1 MNTDPQYKIDM
12 LSRVIAIPRLLEIAW
27 YAYLLLLAMFLFGS
41 ALSIL
46 SESPTAFDVLDV
58 PMAATALV
66 GVLGF
71 VSRRR
76 IFGAVFWRVFIPAL
90 LAWDIAYN
98 LVLAGQL
105 DFAMRSVEPM
115 EGFPWDLIAGLT
127 FLAPM
132 YVALFLY
139 GYWSNAIWAGL
150 TEPRRFTLPF
160 LKTNAERWFAVVGA
174 APIPP
179 IIIVIEAFDLWG
191 FPTLLFAPIVGLA
204 LLPLD
209 MLLLALIARLRP
221 QDFIQLR
228 CQVCNLAVRPLVR
241 WPRTRQQFL
250 WGGWTCRGCGS
261 ELDRHGNLR
270 T

>member
-12 LSRVIAIPRLLEIAW
+12 LSRVIAIPRLPEIAW

-58 PMAATALV
+58 PTAVTALV
-66 GVLGF
+66 GVFGF
-71 VSRRR
+71 VSRHR
-76 IFGAVFWRVFIPAL
+76 IFGAVFWRVFMPAL

-105 DFAMRSVEPM
+105 DLAMQSVEPM
-115 EGFPWDLIAGLT
+115 EGFPWDLVAGVA

-139 GYWSNAIWAGL
+139 GYWSNPIWAGL
-150 TEPRRFTLPF
+150 AEPKRFPLPLF
-160 LKTNAERWFAVVGA
+160 KTNAERWFVVIGA

-179 IIIVIEAFDLWG
+179 IIIVMEAFDLWG
-191 FPTLLFAPIVGLA
+191 FPTILFFPAIALA
-204 LLPLD
+204 FLPLD
-209 MLLLALIARLRP
+209 LLLLALIVRLRP

-228 CQVCNLAVRPLVR
+228 CQVCGFAFVGGFRRPK
-241 WPRTRQQFL
+241 TRQQFL

>member
-1 MNTDPQYKIDM
+1 MMTKPLLIT
-12 LSRVIAIPRLLEIAW
+12 RLPEMAW
-27 YAYLLLLAMFLFGS
+27 TVYLVLLAMFLFGS

-66 GVLGF
+66 GVFGF

-76 IFGAVFWRVFIPAL
+76 IFSAVFWRVFLPAL

-98 LVLAGQL
+98 LILAEQL
-105 DFAMRSVEPM
+105 DLAMRSVEPM
-115 EGFPWDLIAGLT
+115 EGFPWDLVAGVT

-139 GYWSNAIWAGL
+139 GYGSNAIWAGL
-150 TEPRRFTLPF
+150 AEPRRFPLPLF
-160 LKTNAERWFAVVGA
+160 KTNAERWFAAIGA

-179 IIIVIEAFDLWG
+179 IIIVMEAFDLWG
-191 FPTLLFAPIVGLA
+191 FPTLLFVPVLSLA

-209 MLLLALIARLRP
+209 LLLLALIVRLRP
-221 QDFIQLR
+221 QDFTFT
-228 CQVCNLAVRPLVR
+228 CQVCGFAFVGSFR
-241 WPRTRQQFL
+241 WPKTRHQFL
-250 WGGWTCRGCGS
+250 WGGWTCHGCGS

>member
-12 LSRVIAIPRLLEIAW
+12 LSRVIAIPRLPEIAW

-46 SESPTAFDVLDV
+46 SASPTVFDGLDV

-66 GVLGF
+66 GVFGF

-76 IFGAVFWRVFIPAL
+76 IFGAVFWRVFMPAL

-115 EGFPWDLIAGLT
+115 EGFPWDLVAGVSFLT
-127 FLAPM
+127 PM

-139 GYWSNAIWAGL
+139 GYRSKPIWDV
-150 TEPRRFTLPF
+150 T
-160 LKTNAERWFAVVGA
+160 
-174 APIPP
+174 
-179 IIIVIEAFDLWG
+179 IVDNKCKS
-191 FPTLLFAPIVGLA
+191 PVH
-204 LLPLD
+204 
-209 MLLLALIARLRP
+209 
-221 QDFIQLR
+221 
-228 CQVCNLAVRPLVR
+228 
-241 WPRTRQQFL
+241 
-250 WGGWTCRGCGS
+250 S
-261 ELDRHGNLR
+261 
-270 T
+270 